1 VGGAWRGPG
10 GAVRPAGPTLPTTS
24 TARTDN
30 LGACHATDRPATGQ
44 AGRPAPGAPSQLALT
59 AAKSLVRESFAS
71 PKRRIVF
78 GS

>member
-30 LGACHATDRPATGQ
+30 LGACHATSHAVTRQ
-44 AGRPAPGAPSQLALT
+44 AGRRAPGAPL
-59 AAKSLVRESFAS
+59 SL
-71 PKRRIVF
+71 P
-78 GS
+78 